1 MERNLRK
8 SRVGIVV
15 SDKMDKTVVVAIRE
29 RVKHPLYGKIVNRTK
44 KLKAHDEANSCGI
57 GDKVLRRNHRKGEV
71 IGGTTMIQ
79 PESRL
84 NVADNSGAKEI
95 KCIRVLGGSFRRSG
109 NIGDVI
115 VAAVQS
121 AIPGG
126 TVKKGEVVKAVIVRT
141 SKGVRRKDGSYI
153 RFDDNAAVIIDNQ
166 KQPRGTRIFGP
177 IARELRDKN
186 YMKIISLAPEVI

>member
-1 MERNLRK
+1 
-8 SRVGIVV
+8 
-15 SDKMDKTVVVAIRE
+15 
-29 RVKHPLYGKIVNRTK
+29 
-44 KLKAHDEANSCGI
+44 
-57 GDKVLRRNHRKGEV
+57 
-71 IGGTTMIQ
+71 MIQ

-84 NVADNSGAKEI
+84 NV
-95 KCIRVLGGSFRRSG
+95 
-109 NIGDVI
+109 GDVI